1 MSNKRVV
8 LKPFDLIIFR
18 YNTYSGIYAGLWEI
32 TSSDMETHLEFC
44 RFMYQRGVFGFSNVG
59 EVVNEGEPYT
69 FDDGLNSLNWLGCL
83 FRALHDVA
91 ACKGINVV
99 IELDRKL
106 NQSYNVS
113 EINEDKTFK
122 GVTGQKLIDTYFK
135 SLISFASYM
144 KAPNFVRTRITK
156 FDNYNYNMSNDKILV
171 DFRY

>member
-1 MSNKRVV
+1 M
-8 LKPFDLIIFR
+8 
-18 YNTYSGIYAGLWEI
+18 
-32 TSSDMETHLEFC
+32 
-44 RFMYQRGVFGFSNVG
+44 
-59 EVVNEGEPYT
+59 
-69 FDDGLNSLNWLGCL
+69 NWLGFL

-106 NQSYNVS
+106 NRSYNVS

-144 KAPNFVRTRITK
+144 KAPSFVRTRITK